1 MNLDYAVLTAGKE
14 LADLSGR
21 TLGQVLP
28 DLIRT
33 ALSAGREETPEAEN
47 REEDLV
53 LELSEGRGGHEAVL
67 LNA

>member
-33 ALSAGREETPEAEN
+33 ALSAGRRRRPRRRTARRTWCSNCP
-47 REEDLV
+47 R
-53 LELSEGRGGHEAVL
+53 AVG
-67 LNA
+67 AMKRCS